1 MLSASKA
8 EIRPNKGKDYEIA
21 RWEEEI
27 RKSLAS
33 KKSAPVTLS
42 KQQLALVQAQLEKE
56 SKVRQRVHD
65 IRTNLVRGLHFIQS
79 LVGARIEE
87 FQLEMSSI
95 VSLLLKGA
103 LNRGSFLAGETAFET
118 YLVCYLFFIVKVCLL
133 IALLSGSFKE
143 YLRST

>member
-8 EIRPNKGKDYEIA
+8 ETRPNKGKDYEIA

-33 KKSAPVTLS
+33 KKSTPVTLS
-42 KQQLALVQAQLEKE
+42 RQQLALVQAQLEKE
-56 SKVRQRVHD
+56 SKVRRRVED
-65 IRTNLVRGLHFIQS
+65 IRTNLVRGLHFVQS
-79 LVGARIEE
+79 LVAARVEE

-103 LNRGSFLAGETAFET
+103 LKRGSLLAGETAFET
-118 YLVCYLFFIVKVCLL
+118 YLVRSFFFIYDS
-133 IALLSGSFKE
+133 ALTALRSGSFK
-143 YLRST
+143 